1 MRVFN
6 NGTPMQEEM
15 VKKINGMNDV
25 PVSALK
31 EYFPDK
37 KHGYG
42 VVNVL
47 TRLRLKYGD
56 GASFTCEADK
66 EGTTC
71 TIKIPGRSGRNDD
84 KGQA

>member
-56 GASFTCEADK
+56 GASFTCEADN

-71 TIKIPGRSGRNDD
+71 RR
-84 KGQA
+84 